1 MRGRARERER
11 EWKKKV
17 GDKHFSKEV
26 DLKGVPMS
34 DSSPN
39 TSLPNTTSSSS
50 MIRLQYEIF
59 GKVQGVF
66 FRKFTK
72 EKADSLGIVGYV
84 LNTKQ
89 NTVKGEAQGSNES
102 IQQLK

>member
-1 MRGRARERER
+1 MSN
-11 EWKKKV
+11 
-17 GDKHFSKEV
+17 FS
-26 DLKGVPMS
+26 S
-34 DSSPN
+34 N

-50 MIRLQYEIF
+50 SSSMTRLQYEIF

-84 LNTKQ
+84 MNTKQ

>member
-1 MRGRARERER
+1 M
-11 EWKKKV
+11 KKKV
-17 GDKHFSKEV
+17 EDKYFSKEV
-26 DLKGVPMS
+26 DLKGVHMS
-34 DSSPN
+34 DSSSN

-50 MIRLQYEIF
+50 SSSMTRLQYEIF

-84 LNTKQ
+84 MNTKQ